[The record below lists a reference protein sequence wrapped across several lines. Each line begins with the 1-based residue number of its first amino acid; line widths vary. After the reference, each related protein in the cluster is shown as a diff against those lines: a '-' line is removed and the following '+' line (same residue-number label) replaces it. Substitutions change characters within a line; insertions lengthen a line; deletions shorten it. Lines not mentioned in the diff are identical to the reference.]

1 MTTETRMRTTINVAM
16 WAKAEINVILHKI
29 VNETGKQT
37 IRFKLRAI
45 NLLTLIDQRLNL
57 QCF

>member
-37 IRFKLRAI
+37 IGFKLRAI
-45 NLLTLIDQRLNL
+45 Y
-57 QCF
+57 